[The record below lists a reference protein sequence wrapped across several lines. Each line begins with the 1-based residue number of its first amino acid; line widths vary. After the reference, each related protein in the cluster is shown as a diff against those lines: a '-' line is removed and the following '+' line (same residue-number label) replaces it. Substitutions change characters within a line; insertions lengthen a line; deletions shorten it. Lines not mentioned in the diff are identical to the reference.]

1 MLNAKAKKEAMKFFR
16 DGESKLLDSFRA
28 CIKLQKTFNEGRERA
43 SHQISLSL
51 QIINS
56 VSVKPKKIDTF
67 IRQTTISLDKYKS
80 CITDYKL
87 DAISLP
93 KDSSPQRTIG
103 YDDNYNDNYN
113 YNYNDIYDDDSGS
126 GLGGALIAGAIG
138 LLIVGGLLAYETNQE
153 NKRLSQEY
161 IEQAKRYEKA
171 RGLLQGLEIIAE
183 DKVKELES
191 EISHLSDMCSQT
203 MAFRG
208 ASFQDLSKS
217 DQDMLIALARETGI
231 VAALLTFDFE
241 NQIHETLEA
250 LKKLELKSEGAI
262 KSKVPST
269 RQNDVKR
276 INKGDVEDDFPIID
290 LADFPVINPDDFPV
304 INPYDFPVID
314 PNDFPVIDS
323 DDIC

>member
-1 MLNAKAKKEAMKFFR
+1 MLNAKAKKEAMKVFR

-28 CIKLQKTFNEGRERA
+28 CIKLQKTFNKGRERA

-67 IRQTTISLDKYKS
+67 IWQTTISLDKYKS
-80 CITDYKL
+80 CITNYKQE
-87 DAISLP
+87 AISLP
-93 KDSSPQRTIG
+93 KDSSPQRTIW
-103 YDDNYNDNYN
+103 YDDNY
-113 YNYNDIYDDDSGS
+113 DDDSES
-126 GLGGALIAGAIG
+126 GLGGAFIAGAIG
-138 LLIVGGLLAYETNQE
+138 LLIVGGFLAYETNKE

-183 DKVKELES
+183 DKVKELEN

-203 MAFRG
+203 MVFRG

-231 VAALLTFDFE
+231 VATLLTFDFE
-241 NQIHETLEA
+241 NQIYETLEA

-262 KSKVPST
+262 KSKVPSA

-276 INKGDVEDDFPIID
+276 INKGDVEDDFPVID
-290 LADFPVINPDDFPV
+290 PDDFPV
-304 INPYDFPVID
+304 IDPDDFPVID
-314 PNDFPVIDS
+314 PDDFPVIDS
-323 DDIC
+323 DDIY

>member
-1 MLNAKAKKEAMKFFR
+1 MLNAKTKKEAMKVFR

-28 CIKLQKTFNEGRERA
+28 CIKLQKTFNKGRERA
-43 SHQISLSL
+43 SHQIFLSL

-80 CITDYKL
+80 CITNYKL

-93 KDSSPQRTIG
+93 KDSSPQSTIW
-103 YDDNYNDNYN
+103 YDDNYD
-113 YNYNDIYDDDSGS
+113 DTYDDDSESGS
-126 GLGGALIAGAIG
+126 GGAFIAGAIG
-138 LLIVGGLLAYETNQE
+138 LLIVGGFLAYETNKE

-183 DKVKELES
+183 DKVKELEN

-203 MAFRG
+203 MVFRG

-231 VAALLTFDFE
+231 VATLLTFDLE
-241 NQIHETLEA
+241 NQIYETLEA

-262 KSKVPST
+262 KSKDPSA

-276 INKGDVEDDFPIID
+276 INKGTVEDD
-290 LADFPVINPDDFPV
+290 V
-304 INPYDFPVID
+304 PVID
-314 PNDFPVIDS
+314 LDDVPVIDLDDVPVIDLDDVPVIDLDDVPVIDS
-323 DDIC
+323 DDIY